1 VVVLLQV
8 LFHGSPESVEH
19 LKEYCA
25 DTRTVCNSVYTPDDN
40 ETLDLTSDTNIYRVR
55 TPDAR

>member
-1 VVVLLQV
+1 V